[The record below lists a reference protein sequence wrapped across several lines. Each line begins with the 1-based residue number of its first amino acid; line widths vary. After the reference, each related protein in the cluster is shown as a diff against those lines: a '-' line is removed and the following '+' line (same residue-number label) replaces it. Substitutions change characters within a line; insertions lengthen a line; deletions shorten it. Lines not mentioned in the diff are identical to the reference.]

1 GDFSKKYILYNPLSY
16 KSNPF
21 ICVSSRNFLQDFL

>member
-1 GDFSKKYILYNPLSY
+1 LSY

>member
-1 GDFSKKYILYNPLSY
+1 YNPLNY
-16 KSNPF
+16 KSSPF

>member
-1 GDFSKKYILYNPLSY
+1 LYSPLNY
-16 KSNPF
+16 KSSPF